1 VSVEANAYQLSGM
14 ERRNLS
20 DRIRAAWDW
29 LRSGPR
35 TPGYPFTANWTLFS
49 QAIYAI
55 QTTFNHWFRARD
67 K

>member
-1 VSVEANAYQLSGM
+1 MAS
-14 ERRNLS
+14 RNLNE
-20 DRIRAAWDW
+20 RIRAAWSW

-49 QAIYAI
+49 QAIYGI
-55 QTTFNHWFRARD
+55 QTTFNHWFRARN

>member
-1 VSVEANAYQLSGM
+1 MAF
-14 ERRNLS
+14 RNLN
-20 DRIRAAWDW
+20 DRIRAAWAW

-49 QAIYAI
+49 QAVYAL
-55 QTTFNHWFRARD
+55 QTTFNQWFRARN

>member
-1 VSVEANAYQLSGM
+1 MLL
-14 ERRNLS
+14 RNL
-20 DRIRAAWDW
+20 REKLAAGWNW